1 MSADFSNIQP
11 QPQTRKGLAIASLIL
26 GIVSIPTL
34 GLLGVGAITAIVLGA
49 IARSR
54 SKKEPAIFGGKGMAM
69 AGIITSVVSLLLIPV
84 FGILAAVAVP
94 QLLKTHVTNRE
105 SAAIQT
111 LRTIHNSQTLYQATK
126 QRFGTLKELNEA
138 GLIDLNYANG
148 LPISGYV
155 YTSVPEVTR
164 DKYCIQATRQSS
176 SSASRDFNVD
186 QDGAIRFVESRTPG
200 PLACGEGTPIAGPQ

>member
-1 MSADFSNIQP
+1 MSADFSNIPP

-49 IARSR
+49 IAYSR

-111 LRTIHNSQTLYQATK
+111 LRTIHNSQAMYQATK
-126 QRFGTLKELNEA
+126 QRFGTLKELNEV

-148 LPISGYV
+148 VPINGYV
-155 YTSVPEVTR
+155 YTSAREVTQ

-186 QDGAIRFVESRTPG
+186 QDGAIRFLESRTPG